1 MLDLGGFMGGG
12 GGYSLSS
19 SDMASYSTGPVQTG
33 SVLNFSKPASA
44 GLDLNISWLL
54 AALALGAV
62 LLLRKGGA

>member
-1 MLDLGGFMGGG
+1 MPPIPPLN
-12 GGYSLSS
+12 LSS
-19 SDMASYSTGPVQTG
+19 TDMASYSTGPVQTG
-33 SVLNFSKPASA
+33 STLNFSKPAAS